1 MRWLLSPSR
10 LLMFDDPETAELDEP
25 ELLMLAY
32 VEEMEKHGIAP
43 SEMIS
48 FAVETIMAAVAGQY
62 DTHH

>member
-1 MRWLLSPSR
+1 
-10 LLMFDDPETAELDEP
+10 MFDDPETAELDEP

-48 FAVETIMAAVAGQY
+48 FAVETITAAAAGQY
-62 DTHH
+62 DTQH

>member
-1 MRWLLSPSR
+1 MRWLLSPS
-10 LLMFDDPETAELDEP
+10 LSLMFDDPETAELDEP